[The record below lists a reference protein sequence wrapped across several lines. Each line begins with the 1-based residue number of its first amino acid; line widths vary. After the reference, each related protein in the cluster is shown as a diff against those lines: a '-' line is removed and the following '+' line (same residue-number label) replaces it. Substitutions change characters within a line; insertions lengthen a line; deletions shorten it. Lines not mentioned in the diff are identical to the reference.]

1 MRHIF
6 LILLIIFAFVFT
18 ACSYSVEFVVIN
30 ESDSP
35 IEVRC
40 KIVNLPGNPDPIG
53 VVGPL
58 SLANASQL
66 RSGDREWRR
75 LSDSEYRADIE
86 SRSVTARVL
95 PGEALLVKR
104 FHDSS
109 MQNGEPTEFPIE
121 EIVITGRN
129 GEIKLQGKQ
138 TSKAFK
144 SETERLYT
152 LTYR

>member
-6 LILLIIFAFVFT
+6 LTLLILFALVFT
-18 ACSYSVEFVVIN
+18 ACSYTVEFVVIN
-30 ESDSP
+30 ESDRP

-40 KIVNLPGNPDPIG
+40 KVVNLPGDPDPVG

-58 SLANASQL
+58 SIANASQL
-66 RSGDREWRR
+66 RSGDNEWRR
-75 LSDSEYRADIE
+75 LSDSEYRADVE
-86 SRSVTARVL
+86 NHSVTARVM

-109 MQNGEPTEFPIE
+109 IQNGEPTYFPIE
-121 EIVITGRN
+121 EIVITGGN

-138 TSKAFK
+138 TSKAFM

-152 LTYR
+152 LTYK